1 MSELSRRL
9 RDAAKAY
16 PSSIPPARHL
26 YGKAADRIEQLEA
39 TLRVAADR
47 IEALEAALREIADI
61 PDVGRF
67 AVDEAVQIA
76 RAALAAEQD
85 KQADDELDARIE
97 EMKRGH
103 ET

>member
-39 TLRVAADR
+39 TLRVANDR
-47 IEALEAALREIADI
+47 IEALEKAL
-61 PDVGRF
+61 
-67 AVDEAVQIA
+67 EAMCINMKNDGQAYRDCYIHA
-76 RAALAAEQD
+76 RAV
-85 KQADDELDARIE
+85 LDRSAP
-97 EMKRGH
+97 G
-103 ET
+103 T

>member
-39 TLRVAADR
+39 TLRVANAR
-47 IEALEAALREIADI
+47 IEALEAALRAIAIEMPSDSA
-61 PDVGRF
+61 DKLRR
-67 AVDEAVQIA
+67 IA
-76 RAALAAEQD
+76 SAALAPEQG
-85 KQADDELDARIE
+85 K
-97 EMKRGH
+97 
-103 ET
+103 